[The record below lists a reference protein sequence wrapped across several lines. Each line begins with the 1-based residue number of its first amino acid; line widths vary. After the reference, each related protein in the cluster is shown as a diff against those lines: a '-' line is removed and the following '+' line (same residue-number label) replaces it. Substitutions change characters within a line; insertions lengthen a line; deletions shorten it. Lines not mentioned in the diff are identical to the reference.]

1 MYGEEIGG
9 GTVVTFNSLS
19 KVLLI
24 CLLFLSACTVKTE
37 ILIGDEEVITIRS
50 KKDALVTV
58 VDKNRTVTV
67 NNQGKPTLFEAIITM
82 MFMKTQVIEEVAE
95 E

>member
-1 MYGEEIGG
+1 MDYLKLKIL
-9 GTVVTFNSLS
+9 TLFMVI
-19 KVLLI
+19 LI
-24 CLLFLSACTVKTE
+24 SGCTVKTE
-37 ILIGDEEVITIRS
+37 IIMGDDDIITIRS

-58 VDKNRTVTV
+58 VDKDRTVTV

-82 MFMKTQVIEEVAE
+82 MFMKTQVSEEVTE